1 MKDQEDHVVLGYCV
15 VHTGSG
21 HESKTY
27 ATEAEAEQVR
37 IEWIEE
43 HLQDDIRY
51 LTYRLGEIRK
61 HRCDDIPSILAAIE
75 AGSFLSPSDPDY
87 EFLKELDS
95 NPEAVEDIARR
106 RSRWRIWVASFE
118 L

>member
-1 MKDQEDHVVLGYCV
+1 MKNEEDYVVLGYFV
-15 VHTGSG
+15 VHIGSG
-21 HESKTY
+21 HESETY
-27 ATEAEAEQVR
+27 ATEAEAEQFR

-43 HLQDDIRY
+43 NLQDEIRY

-61 HRCDDIPSILAAIE
+61 YRCDDVPSILAAIE
-75 AGSFLSPSDPDY
+75 AGSFLSPADPDY

-95 NPEAVEDIARR
+95 NPEAAEDIARR
-106 RSRWRIWVASFE
+106 RSRWRILVASFE